1 MNTLKEIVI
10 GVFTGLLLTVF
21 VFAMVTEAS
30 TGLMA
35 EDAEGR
41 IYSTQTGY
49 FTVHGK
55 ADYELPLQQEQD
67 V

>member
-1 MNTLKEIVI
+1 MNNLKEIAI
-10 GVFTGLLLTVF
+10 GVFTGLLITVF

-41 IYSTQTGY
+41 IFSSQTG
-49 FTVHGK
+49 
-55 ADYELPLQQEQD
+55 
-67 V
+67 